1 MNTDIYRPGELY
13 RSESGR
19 WALNG
24 VDLTCGSSIEVS
36 IAGRWIDIF
45 IEHDGDDY
53 YAIPP
58 AVHLHEGLF
67 ARFRSEWAE

>member
-1 MNTDIYRPGELY
+1 MCLEIYPNNELY
-13 RSESGR
+13 RAQTGR

-24 VDLTCGSSIEVS
+24 IDLTCGSSIEVN

-45 IEHDGDDY
+45 IEHDGNDY

-58 AVHLHEGLF
+58 AVCLHDGLF
-67 ARFRSEWAE
+67 ARFRGEWTE